1 MIAALL
7 ALLFC
12 QLVGESLVRLLSLP
26 IPGPVAGLLLMLG
39 YLLLRRHVPA
49 ALESTSQGLLSHLSL
64 LFIPAG
70 VGIVVHLQRVANEW
84 LALSMALLIS
94 TALTI
99 AVTALVFRLVQRF
112 TGPTSQPEDAP

>member
-26 IPGPVAGLLLMLG
+26 VPGPVAGLLLMLG
-39 YLLLRRHVPA
+39 ALLMFRRVPA
-49 ALESTSQGLLSHLSL
+49 NLESTSQGLLSHLSL

-70 VGIVVHLQRVANEW
+70 VGIVVHLQRVADEW
-84 LALSMALLIS
+84 VALSLALVLS

-99 AVTALVFRLVQRF
+99 AITAGVFRLVQRF
-112 TGPTSQPEDAP
+112 SGSASQRKDAP